1 MKSFENLDKK
11 QLALLIFESLM
22 SLFYPAFGIAMIAV
36 NFFQLNTYVNIG
48 LGVLFCLYGVYRIY
62 RSYKRLF

>member
-11 QLALLIFESLM
+11 QLALLVFESVM

-36 NFFQLNTYVNIG
+36 NFFQLNPYINIA
-48 LGVLFCLYGVYRIY
+48 LGVLFCLYGIFRIY
-62 RSYKRLF
+62 RSYKKLF